1 MLEIVLT
8 DNAKF
13 ILQHIFDSIELKFG
27 AKAADDFLFE
37 VEKTLNLVS
46 KNPELFKASSI
57 SNKVRIGYISKQTSF
72 YYEVNNQNL
81 VVSYFWDNRQE
92 PLFI

>member
-27 AKAADDFLFE
+27 VKAADDFLFE
-37 VEKTLNLVS
+37 VEKTLHLVS
-46 KNPELFKASSI
+46 KNPELFKASSLSKKI
-57 SNKVRIGYISKQTSF
+57 RVGYISKQTSF

-92 PLFI
+92 PMSI

>member
-8 DNAKF
+8 DNARF
-13 ILQHIFDSIELKFG
+13 TLRHIFDTIELKFG
-27 AKAADDFLFE
+27 EKAADDFLFE

-46 KNPELFKASSI
+46 KNPEIFKASSASKQI
-57 SNKVRIGYISKQTSF
+57 RIGFISKQTSF

-92 PLFI
+92 PLLF

>member
-13 ILQHIFDSIELKFG
+13 ILQHIFDTIELKFG

-46 KNPELFKASSI
+46 KNPELFRASSI
-57 SNKVRIGYISKQTSF
+57 SKKIRIGYISKQTSF
-72 YYEVNNQNL
+72 YYEVNTQNL
-81 VVSYFWDNRQE
+81 VVSYFWDNRQQ
-92 PLFI
+92 PLF